1 MDYAT
6 LGSTGIKVCKNGFG
20 ALPIQRISEEAAVRL
35 VRRAFDAGFRFF
47 DTSRKYTDSEKKL
60 GIAFEF
66 LIIEKGFQFAL
77 HGSSLLSNCFRQ
89 FIRIKMARWQLIG
102 QAAVKILKYISK
114 NVNLHREERP
124 SWTINFFVK
133 KA

>member
-60 GIAFEF
+60 GIAFEGIPRDSYYIATKTGAQTGDQLREDLKTTLEMLKTDYVDIYDLCCNALGF
-66 LIIEKGFQFAL
+66 LLQG
-77 HGSSLLSNCFRQ
+77 NP
-89 FIRIKMARWQLIG
+89 IRL
-102 QAAVKILKYISK
+102 
-114 NVNLHREERP
+114 
-124 SWTINFFVK
+124 
-133 KA
+133 